1 MRADHDAI
9 NTAINFAQTGGRVLI
24 IDGDLRNP
32 SLHKIFNKP
41 NDAGLTNYLTGESDP
56 GRVTQTT
63 GIDNLYLMSSGPI
76 PPNPAELLH
85 GAKMFDLV
93 GMATQRFDYVVI
105 DGPPLLG
112 LADALLLADVAKA
125 TLYMVSAHTA
135 RRGGVEA
142 GLKRLQHARANVL
155 GMVLTKF
162 DMTRSSYGYGY
173 GYSYNYAY
181 QYEYGAKRHAEE
193 ATG

>member
-1 MRADHDAI
+1 
-9 NTAINFAQTGGRVLI
+9 
-24 IDGDLRNP
+24 
-32 SLHKIFNKP
+32 
-41 NDAGLTNYLTGESDP
+41 
-56 GRVTQTT
+56 
-63 GIDNLYLMSSGPI
+63 
-76 PPNPAELLH
+76 
-85 GAKMFDLV
+85 
-93 GMATQRFDYVVI
+93 
-105 DGPPLLG
+105 
-112 LADALLLADVAKA
+112 VAKA